1 MRCHVSIL
9 LSLIMTKCALIV
21 SKFRNL
27 ESLTNDIEYLIQTK
41 TLRLTERIL
50 ELSNY
55 NFEDKVK
62 RSGLARTLI

>member
-1 MRCHVSIL
+1 
-9 LSLIMTKCALIV
+9 MTKCALIV

-50 ELSNY
+50 ELSDY
-55 NFEDKVK
+55 NFEAKVK
-62 RSGLARTLI
+62 RSGLTRTLI